1 MGSKNSK
8 TTEKSEKVS
17 EQKQD
22 TKMSKVV
29 MIDDEEQFNTMVA
42 SDKLVLVD
50 YADWCPPCRAFAP
63 ILDQLSIEFD
73 GVVSFGKVKYFFNV
87 FMSAHP

>member
-17 EQKQD
+17 EQRQHS
-22 TKMSKVV
+22 KMSEVV
-29 MIDDEEQFNTMVA
+29 MIEDEEQFNNMVS

-50 YADWCPPCRAFAP
+50 YYADWCPPCRAFAP
-63 ILDQLSIEFD
+63 ILDQLSAEFD
-73 GVVSFGKVKYFFNV
+73 GFVSFGKVKHFFNY
-87 FMSAHP
+87 S

>member
-1 MGSKNSK
+1 MGGFLSSFYG
-8 TTEKSEKVS
+8 TDTEKSEKVS

-29 MIDDEEQFNTMVA
+29 MIEDEEQFNTMVA

-50 YADWCPPCRAFAP
+50 YYADWCPPCRAFAP
-63 ILDQLSIEFD
+63 ILDQLSTEFD
-73 GVVSFGKVKYFFNV
+73 GAVSFGKVKYFT
-87 FMSAHP
+87 